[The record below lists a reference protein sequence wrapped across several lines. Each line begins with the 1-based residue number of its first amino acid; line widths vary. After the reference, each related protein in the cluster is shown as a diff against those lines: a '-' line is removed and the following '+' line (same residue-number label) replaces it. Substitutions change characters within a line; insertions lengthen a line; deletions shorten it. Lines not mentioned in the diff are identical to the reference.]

1 MVPLAPKVEGTIKL
15 FDFKNQQILV
25 VGGSSGIGLA
35 TAKIARV
42 LGARVTIASRTAD
55 KIEAARASIGSDVAG
70 RVIDLIDDRNVE
82 DFFSD
87 GTTWDHVVVTGSQVK
102 IAAVRELP
110 LETARASFD
119 SKFWGFYRVARSA
132 RIKAGGSLG
141 VVAGVLATRPVA
153 GRALMGAINGALE
166 SLVQGLALELKPVRV
181 NAVSP
186 ATIDTEMWSA
196 MPDETRNAMF
206 AKVIATYPAGCV
218 GKPEDI
224 ARQLLLFAGTKY
236 ATGTIVTLDGGASI
250 A

>member
-1 MVPLAPKVEGTIKL
+1 MFNFA
-15 FDFKNQQILV
+15 NQSILI

-35 TAKIARV
+35 TAKLAAS
-42 LGARVTIASRTAD
+42 LGGEVTIASRTAD
-55 KIEAARASIGSDVAG
+55 KVNAAKTSIGVNVAG
-70 RVIDLIDDRNVE
+70 RVIDVTSDSNVE

-87 GTTWDHVVVTGSQVK
+87 DTTWDHVVVTGSQVK
-102 IAAVRELP
+102 IAPVRELT

-132 RIKAGGSLG
+132 HIKPGGSLG

-196 MPDETRNAMF
+196 MPKEARDAMF
-206 AKVIATYPAGCV
+206 AKVCATYPAGCV

-224 ARQLLLFAGTKY
+224 ARQLLLFAGTRY

>member
-1 MVPLAPKVEGTIKL
+1 M
-15 FDFKNQQILV
+15 
-25 VGGSSGIGLA
+25 
-35 TAKIARV
+35 
-42 LGARVTIASRTAD
+42 TIASRSQD
-55 KIEAARASIGSDVAG
+55 KLDASVRQLGPTVSG
-70 RVIDLIDDRNVE
+70 RVIDLTNDRSVE
-82 DFFSD
+82 DFFGD
-87 GTTWDHVVVTGSQVK
+87 GTEWDHIVVTGSQVK

-110 LETARASFD
+110 LDVARSSFD
-119 SKFWGFYRVARSA
+119 SKFWGFYRVARA
-132 RIKAGGSLG
+132 AHIKPGGSLG

-196 MPDETRNAMF
+196 MPAEAREAMF
-206 AKVIATYPAGCV
+206 AKVVATYPAGCV
-218 GKPEDI
+218 GKPVDI

>member
-1 MVPLAPKVEGTIKL
+1 VVPLAPKVEGTIKL

-70 RVIDLIDDRNVE
+70 RVIDLTDDRNVE

-224 ARQLLLFAGTKY
+224 AQQLLLFAGTKY

>member
-1 MVPLAPKVEGTIKL
+1 MTPL
-15 FDFKNQQILV
+15 FDFTNQKILV

-35 TAKIARV
+35 TARIARD

-55 KIEAARASIGSDVAG
+55 KVDAAKASIGSNVAG
-70 RVIDLIDDRNVE
+70 RVIDVTDDRNVE

-196 MPDETRNAMF
+196 MPDEARNAMF
-206 AKVIATYPAGCV
+206 AKVCATYPAGCV

>member
-1 MVPLAPKVEGTIKL
+1 M
-15 FDFKNQQILV
+15 FDFTAQKILV

-35 TAKIARV
+35 TAKLADT
-42 LGARVTIASRTAD
+42 LGGQVTIASRTAD
-55 KIEAARASIGSDVAG
+55 KVNAAKKSLGSNVSG
-70 RVIDLIDDRNVE
+70 RVIDLTDDRGVE
-82 DFFSD
+82 DFFST
-87 GTTWDHVVVTGSQVK
+87 GPTWDHVIVTGSQVK
-102 IAAVRELP
+102 IAPVRELP
-110 LETARASFD
+110 LDTARASFD

-132 RIKAGGSLG
+132 RIQPGGSLG

-196 MPDETRNAMF
+196 MSDDARNAMF
-206 AKVIATYPAGCV
+206 AKVTATYPAGCV

>member
-1 MVPLAPKVEGTIKL
+1 V
-15 FDFKNQQILV
+15 FDFAAQKILV

-35 TAKIARV
+35 TAKLADA
-42 LGARVTIASRTAD
+42 LGGQVTIASRTAD
-55 KIEAARASIGSDVAG
+55 KVNAAKKSLGSNVSG
-70 RVIDLIDDRNVE
+70 RVIDLTDDRGVE
-82 DFFSD
+82 DFFS
-87 GTTWDHVVVTGSQVK
+87 GGPVWDHVIVTGSQVK
-102 IAAVRELP
+102 IAPVRELP
-110 LETARASFD
+110 LDTARASFD

-132 RIKAGGSLG
+132 RIQPGGSLG

-196 MPDETRNAMF
+196 MSDDARNAMF
-206 AKVIATYPAGCV
+206 AKVTATYPAGCV

>member
-1 MVPLAPKVEGTIKL
+1 MTPL
-15 FDFKNQQILV
+15 FDFTDQKKFV
-25 VGGSSGIGLA
+25 VGVTTGIGLA
-35 TAKIARV
+35 TARIARD

-55 KIEAARASIGSDVAG
+55 KVDAAKASIGSNVAG
-70 RVIDLIDDRNVE
+70 RVIDVTDDRNVE

-132 RIKAGGSLG
+132 RIKASRIARCSRGCTY
-141 VVAGVLATRPVA
+141 ATRPVA

-196 MPDETRNAMF
+196 MPDEARNAMF
-206 AKVIATYPAGCV
+206 AKVCATYPAGCV

-224 ARQLLLFAGTKY
+224 GSGSFYYLPGRSMRQAR
-236 ATGTIVTLDGGASI
+236 
-250 A
+250 